1 MDETM
6 QPRMEVDENYCCGGP
21 QCASRYS
28 YLVARQH
35 AWRKQLAFKN
45 RRLAV
50 GVFLGRMR
58 AERWTAEEA
67 AAQFDLPVEA
77 VFEAIEYGDRHV
89 PLLAAES
96 AEDARS
102 DRRAGRA
109 HAVPIRRRKEGGTA
123 PVHGKR

>member
-6 QPRMEVDENYCCGGP
+6 QHGMEVDGNCHCGRP
-21 QCASRYS
+21 QCASHYR

-35 AWRKQLAFKN
+35 AWRRQLAFKN

-77 VFEAIEYGDRHV
+77 VFEAIEYGDGHV
-89 PLLAAES
+89 PLIAAEI
-96 AEDARS
+96 AEDARAA
-102 DRRAGRA
+102 RRAGRT
-109 HAVPIRRRKEGGTA
+109 HDVPIRRGKEGGPA